1 MILNNYTLLSN
12 GSATGDAVQI
22 LRGKY
27 QFHVSGTFSG
37 ATVTLQW
44 RRDSDRD
51 WTAVSAAATLTAVG
65 NPRVDLGDGQV
76 RVLIASGSPS
86 GLYVYLMGLE

>member
-1 MILNNYTLLSN
+1 MILNNYELLAN
-12 GSATGDAVQI
+12 GSATGDAKNI

-44 RRDSDRD
+44 RLNADRD
-51 WTAVSAAATLTAVG
+51 WTAVSTAATLTAAG
-65 NPRVDLGDGQV
+65 NPRVDIGDGQV
-76 RVLIASGSPS
+76 RVLVASGTPS
-86 GLYVYLMGLE
+86 GLYASLLGLE